1 MHETVRFILAG
12 QVEEVNDC
20 APTRTV
26 LEFLREDKGL
36 KGTKEGCAE
45 GDCGAC
51 TVVIG
56 ELQKDGIRY
65 RAINSCIQF
74 LATLDGKQLL
84 TIEDL
89 TQNNDQASA
98 GLHAVQQAMVDQHG
112 SQCGFCTPGF
122 VMSLFAMYQN
132 HQKGDVNRADIDLG
146 LAGNLCRCTGYAPIV
161 RAAAQALTASR
172 SDTFKA
178 EEEITAEQLKS
189 IQCTESL
196 QISHAKG
203 HFFAPRSINELLQL
217 LETHPLAIMVAGAT
231 DVGLWVTKQ
240 NRRLDTVIYLGAV
253 AELKNIEDDGNHLSV
268 GAAVSYSDAT
278 EAITTRYPAFLP
290 VIERIGA
297 TQVRNAGTVGGNI
310 ANGSPIGDM
319 PPGLIA
325 LGAKLVLRSTRGQRC
340 IDLEDY
346 FIDYG
351 KQDLRKA
358 ECVEQVLLP
367 TPPADQVFA
376 TYKIS
381 KRNEQDISAVC
392 GAFSLQVENGKIRN
406 ARVCFGGMA
415 AIPKRATACEKA
427 LNGGGW
433 NPQSINGAKQALL
446 EDFTPITDMRAS
458 AQYRMQ
464 VAQNLL
470 QRFFLEHTE
479 TPYPV
484 RLGSQMNPAEAE
496 QRQVMDKTDV

>member
-1 MHETVRFILAG
+1 MHDTVRFILAG
-12 QVEEVNDC
+12 QVEEIGDC
-20 APTRTV
+20 EPTRTV
-26 LEFLREDKGL
+26 LEYLREDKGL

-56 ELQKDGIRY
+56 ELHNDGIRY
-65 RAINSCIQF
+65 RAINACIQF

-89 TQNNDQASA
+89 TQTNDQASA
-98 GLHAVQQAMVDQHG
+98 GLHAVQQAMLDQHG

-132 HQKGDVNRADIDLG
+132 HPQGDVERADIDRG

-161 RAAAQALTASR
+161 RAAGQALTASR
-172 SDTFKA
+172 KDAFKA
-178 EEEITAEQLKS
+178 EEEHTVEQLRA
-189 IQCTESL
+189 IQSAESL
-196 QISHAKG
+196 QISHANG
-203 HFFAPRSINELLQL
+203 QFFAPRSITELLQL
-217 LETHPLAIMVAGAT
+217 LKSHPLAVMVAGAT

-240 NRRLDTVIYLGAV
+240 NRQLDTVIYLGAV
-253 AELKNIEDDGNHLSV
+253 AELKKLEDDGNYLSL
-268 GAAVSYSDAT
+268 GAAVSYTDAT
-278 EAITTRYPAFLP
+278 EAITSRYPAFLP

-297 TQVRNAGTVGGNI
+297 SQVRNAGTIGGNI

-325 LGAKLVLRSTRGQRC
+325 LGAKLVLRSKQGQRRMN
-340 IDLEDY
+340 LEDY

-351 KQDLRKA
+351 KQDLREA
-358 ECVEQVLLP
+358 ECVEQILLP
-367 TPPADQVFA
+367 TPPAEQIFS

-392 GAFSLQVENGKIRN
+392 GAFSVQVENGKIKD

-427 LNGGGW
+427 LNGGDW
-433 NPQSINGAKQALL
+433 NQQSINVAKQALL
-446 EDFTPITDMRAS
+446 EDFTPISDMRAS

-470 QRFFLEHTE
+470 QRFFLEHTG

-484 RLGSQMNPAEAE
+484 RLGTRVVSTETE
-496 QRQVMDKTDV
+496 KRQDRDRTDV